1 MKKEKI
7 KSITYVAL
15 FVAIIGVVSQIA
27 IPMPSLVPITLQT
40 FVIAMCGYLLGVK
53 RGLAAIIVC
62 IALGAVG
69 APVFSSFQGGFSVLI
84 GYTGGFIWGFIPLVI
99 LCGIFSDKIKGI
111 TLGILGVTLCHSIGI
126 IWYMALSGNN
136 FISAFL
142 LVSLPYII
150 KDIIFIP
157 LAYFVSV
164 KIKNKIKM

>member
-15 FVAIIGVVSQIA
+15 FVAIIAVVSQIA

-40 FVIAMCGYLLGVK
+40 LVIAMCGYLLGLK
-53 RGLAAIIVC
+53 RGLVAIIVY

-99 LCGIFSDKIKGI
+99 LC
-111 TLGILGVTLCHSIGI
+111 
-126 IWYMALSGNN
+126 
-136 FISAFL
+136 
-142 LVSLPYII
+142 
-150 KDIIFIP
+150 
-157 LAYFVSV
+157 
-164 KIKNKIKM
+164 

>member
-7 KSITYVAL
+7 KSITYIAL
-15 FVAIIGVVSQIA
+15 FVAIISVVSQIA

-40 FVIAMCGYLLGVK
+40 LVVAMCGYLLGFK
-53 RGLAAIIVC
+53 RGLCAIIVY

-84 GYTGGFIWGFIPLVI
+84 GYTGGFIVGFIPLVI
-99 LCGIFSDKIKGI
+99 LCGIPSGKVKGI
-111 TLGILGVTLCHSIGI
+111 VLGILGVLVCHTTGI
-126 IWYMALSGNN
+126 IWYMAHSSNN

-142 LVSLPYII
+142 LVSLPYLI

-157 LAYFVSV
+157 LAYFVSA
-164 KIKNKIKM
+164 KIKNKIKI